1 MISVEIKSNK
11 DEFNG
16 ELKEKI
22 KIALDAIGGDCEGKT
37 VQKIVE
43 VDAVDTGRL
52 KNSIDHFVVEE
63 ENAVYI
69 GTPVLYGKYIELGT
83 IKSKKGPRPFLKPSV
98 MENIEEYKELA
109 EKIFKQ

>member
-22 KIALDAIGGDCEGKT
+22 KMVLDAIGGDCAGKT
-37 VQKIVE
+37 VQKIVD
-43 VDAVDTGRL
+43 VDAVDTSRL

-69 GTPVLYGKYIELGT
+69 GTPVLYGKFVELGT
-83 IKSKKGPRPFLKPSV
+83 VKMGARPFLKPAV
-98 MENIEEYKELA
+98 MDNVDEYRKLA
-109 EKIFKQ
+109 EKIFKL